1 MAEKE
6 NIDKIEPVDFDQNES
21 PLFTQQIAPAPKN
34 QPSALVWIA
43 LGGLVIVALFV
54 VFVLPTIVS
63 EYELPLERRADV
75 TDPRPATAGNAGPA
89 ISPFEEAQRALQRK
103 DAQDVL
109 AELLQAQQELDELQ
123 VRDWAGDDYA
133 DALLLASTGDD
144 YYRSQAFELA
154 RDNYANGRDALRDIL
169 ETVPAVTAR
178 LLIDAQN
185 AMDAGNA
192 DVAAERFQLALLLE
206 PDNST
211 ARIGAQRASTL
222 EEVSDLVDLADDQ
235 FEDGELEGART
246 NYRAALNLDSYND
259 YARTRVGEVSRRI
272 TELEFARIMSNGYT
286 LLEQGEAEAAIA
298 AFQRAANVGINQDQA
313 LAAIVQAENAIDN
326 VEITRLRGLI
336 ATAER
341 EERWQDAV
349 TEYENVLGIDGNLVF
364 AIEGRD
370 YAAKRAQ
377 LDRLL
382 VDAIANPARF
392 AEDAVFEQTRDVYFT
407 GRAIENPGPRLQQQV
422 DRLQVLLEN
431 SQVPIQIRF
440 TSDNLTEVTLLRVG
454 ELGLFESTE
463 LSLKPGN
470 YVAVGKRTGYREVRE
485 EFTVGFGLTPGVVVV
500 RCDEPVVTT
509 SRR

>member
-6 NIDKIEPVDFDQNES
+6 DIDKIEPVDFDLNDS
-21 PLFTQQIAPAPKN
+21 PLFSQQIAPAPKQ

-43 LGGLVIVALFV
+43 LGGLVVVALFV

-63 EYELPLERRADV
+63 EYELPLERRVDVADA
-75 TDPRPATAGNAGPA
+75 RPQSTANAGPA

-103 DAQDVL
+103 AAQDVL
-109 AELLQAQQELDELQ
+109 AELLTAQGELDELQ
-123 VRDWAGDDYA
+123 VRQWA
-133 DALLLASTGDD
+133 DADYTDALGRASIGDE

-154 RDNYANGRDALRDIL
+154 RDNYAAGRDALQAII
-169 ETVPAVTAR
+169 ESIPAVTAR

-185 AMDAGNA
+185 AMDAGDSELA
-192 DVAAERFQLALLLE
+192 SDRFELALLLD
-206 PDNST
+206 PDNTT
-211 ARIGAQRASTL
+211 AQVGARRAGNL
-222 EEVSDLVDLADDQ
+222 DEVTSLIDLADDQ
-235 FEDGELEGART
+235 YEDGELEAART
-246 NYRAALNLDSYND
+246 NYRAALNLDSLNE
-259 YARTRVGEVSRRI
+259 YAQARVGEVSRRI

-286 LLEQGEAEAAIA
+286 LLEQGEAEEAIT
-298 AFQRAANVGINQDQA
+298 AFERAANVGINQDQA
-313 LAAIVQAENAIDN
+313 LAAIAQAENAIDN

-336 ATAER
+336 AAAER

-349 TEYENVLGIDGNLVF
+349 TEYEKVLAIDANLVF

-370 YAAKRAQ
+370 YASKRAQ

-382 VDAIANPARF
+382 VDAIANPQRF

-407 GRAIENPGPRLQQQV
+407 GRAIENPGARLQQQL

-431 SQVPIQIRF
+431 SQVPIQIQLS
-440 TSDNLTEVTLLRVG
+440 SDNLTEVTLLRVG
-454 ELGLFESTE
+454 ELGLFESTTV
-463 LSLKPGN
+463 SLKPGN
-470 YVAVGKRTGYREVRE
+470 YVAVGKRSGYREVRE

-500 RCDEPVVTT
+500 RCEEPVVST